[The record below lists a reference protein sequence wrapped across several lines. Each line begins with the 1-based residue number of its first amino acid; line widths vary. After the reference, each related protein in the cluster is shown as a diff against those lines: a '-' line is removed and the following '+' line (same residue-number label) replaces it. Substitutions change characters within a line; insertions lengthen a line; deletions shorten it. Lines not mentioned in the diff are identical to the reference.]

1 MTKPKLLLFI
11 TTSIFFLGTFTN
23 LLGCKSVP
31 LSKTSADANTPPS
44 ASSPALTPIELPGSA
59 YSLTGKPVKA
69 ISLPMAGL
77 ARHPVPMGIGVVA
90 YSSLKP
96 GSSRWQVYSFD
107 FNGNTE
113 QRRSFDAGHSE
124 PVGWLH
130 GRLVIASSS
139 EQEKQPSRIL
149 ESYVTKFGAPPT
161 TSTTPPLLFATDLF
175 FDRERI
181 SKDPAS
187 SWSITTDLS
196 QKQALVVAHEE
207 KDSSVFRLLITQNGN
222 HRIWIPTRPAE
233 SALPPVQS
241 AALTPDGQ
249 SIVWTFAKEPFVA
262 ITTAQGKNVRTLGLK
277 PAPAGPSVGPL
288 LSTIDDAII
297 DPTGRWLIGS
307 SSSQDSGRNLIAIE
321 IQSGCTTTLTEL
333 PGDENSPAIS
343 ADGAWLFFTLKQGD
357 LYSISRIPFES
368 PTTGTACEQKT
379 VANTTF

>member
-1 MTKPKLLLFI
+1 MT
-11 TTSIFFLGTFTN
+11 S
-23 LLGCKSVP
+23 SQP
-31 LSKTSADANTPPS
+31 LAD
-44 ASSPALTPIELPGSA
+44 SPALTPVELSGAA
-59 YSLTGKPVKA
+59 YSLPGKPVKA

-77 ARHPVPMGIGVVA
+77 ARHPVPMGTGIVA

-107 FNGNTE
+107 FTGNTE

-124 PVGWLH
+124 PIGWLH
-130 GRLVIASSS
+130 GRLIIASSS

-149 ESYVTKFGAPPT
+149 DSYVTKFGTPPT
-161 TSTTPPLLFATDLF
+161 ASMASTAPQPFSFSTDLF

-181 SKDPAS
+181 SKDSAS
-187 SWSITTDLS
+187 SWLITTDLS
-196 QKQALVVAHEE
+196 QKQALVVARE
-207 KDSSVFRLLITQNGN
+207 KDSSVFRIVVTQNGN
-222 HRIWIPTRPAE
+222 HRVWIPTRPTD

-249 SIVWTFAKEPFVA
+249 SIVWTFTKEPFVA
-262 ITTAQGKNVRTLGLK
+262 ITTAQGKNARPLTLK

-288 LSTIDDAII
+288 LGAIDDAII

-321 IQSGCTTTLTEL
+321 IQSGCDHSTEL
-333 PGDENSPAIS
+333 PGDEISPAIS
-343 ADGAWLFFTLKQGD
+343 ADGTWLFFTLKQGD